1 MVISS
6 MAPAAFCLSSSSTM
20 KPPTFPA
27 PMIAK
32 LLKLDIMPVG
42 KWMKGVLGTLVGRS
56 KWVGDI
62 YPASCGT
69 MRVTQYTTIKR

>member
-6 MAPAAFCLSSSSTM
+6 MVPVTFCLSSSSTM
-20 KPPTFPA
+20 KPPMFPA

-32 LLKLDIMPVG
+32 LLKLDIMLVG
-42 KWMKGVLGTLVGRS
+42 EWMKRVLGTLVGRS

-62 YPASCGT
+62 YPAS
-69 MRVTQYTTIKR
+69 RDAK

>member
-27 PMIAK
+27 PVIAK
-32 LLKLDIMPVG
+32 LLKLDIILVG
-42 KWMKGVLGTLVGRS
+42 KWMKRVLGTGVGRS

-62 YPASCGT
+62 YPASCGMT
-69 MRVTQYTTIKR
+69 RVMQYRPIKR

>member
-6 MAPAAFCLSSSSTM
+6 IVPVTFCLSSSSTM

-32 LLKLDIMPVG
+32 LLKLDIMLVG
-42 KWMKGVLGTLVGRS
+42 EWMKRVLGTLVGRS

-62 YPASCGT
+62 YPAS
-69 MRVTQYTTIKR
+69 RVT